1 MRSLRARL
9 VLGSALVAIVPLALV
24 MILFSW
30 EIERLVRAQ
39 AADRLQAALG
49 GLQARIAAEGEQTS
63 RRLGRW
69 LAMPTGRALARSR
82 ACLGRTDPP

>member
-30 EIERLVRAQ
+30 QIERLVRAQ
-39 AADRLQAALG
+39 AADRLQAAILEVS
-49 GLQARIAAEGEQTS
+49 RI
-63 RRLGRW
+63 L
-69 LAMPTGRALARSR
+69 MPEVSAG
-82 ACLGRTDPP
+82 